1 MGSLTGTPEEP
12 KNIKGRKRHLIVDTN
27 GFVLRVLVHAADISE
42 SEGGIWLLNEYA
54 DVFPSLETLRVD
66 QGYKQMFVEWV
77 NRYLSC
83 TVEVIEKPADQVG
96 FSVLP
101 KRWVVERTFAW
112 LGRYRQLSKEYDR
125 RPESTE
131 GWIYLASIDIL
142 LKRLLHTE

>member
-1 MGSLTGTPEEP
+1 MVLTRE

-42 SEGGIWLLNEYA
+42 SEGAIWLLNEHNDA
-54 DVFPSLETLRVD
+54 LTSLESIRVD
-66 QGYKQMFVEWV
+66 QGYKQMFVDWV
-77 NRYLSC
+77 NQYLSC
-83 TVEVIEKPADQVG
+83 AVEVVEKAAGQVG
-96 FSVLP
+96 FALLP

-112 LGRYRQLSKEYDR
+112 LGHYRQLSKEYDR

-142 LKRLLHTE
+142 LKRLLRTE

>member
-1 MGSLTGTPEEP
+1 M
-12 KNIKGRKRHLIVDTN
+12 VDTF

-42 SEGGIWLLNEYA
+42 SEGGIWLVNEYA
-54 DVFPSLETLRVD
+54 DVLTSLETLRVD
-66 QGYKQMFVEWV
+66 QGYKQMFVDWV
-77 NRYLSC
+77 SQHLSC
-83 TVEVIEKPADQVG
+83 TVEVVEKPADQVG
-96 FSVLP
+96 FAVLP

-142 LKRLLHTE
+142 LKRLFQNT

>member
-1 MGSLTGTPEEP
+1 MVLTRE
-12 KNIKGRKRHLIVDTN
+12 KNIKGRKRQLIVDTN

-42 SEGGIWLLNEYA
+42 SEGAIWLLNEHTDA
-54 DVFPSLETLRVD
+54 LRSLEILRVD

-77 NRYLSC
+77 NQYLSC
-83 TVEVIEKPADQVG
+83 RVEIVTKPADQVG
-96 FSVLP
+96 FAVLP

-125 RPESTE
+125 RAESTE

-142 LKRLLHTE
+142 LKRLLHAD

>member
-1 MGSLTGTPEEP
+1 MVLTRE

-27 GFVLRVLVHAADISE
+27 GFVIRVLVHAADISD

-54 DVFPSLETLRVD
+54 NVLTSLEVIRVD
-66 QGYKQMFVEWV
+66 QGYKAMFVEWLKQH
-77 NRYLSC
+77 LSS

-96 FSVLP
+96 FAVLP

-112 LGRYRQLSKEYDR
+112 LGRYRQLSKEYDH

-142 LKRLLHTE
+142 LKRLVPAI

>member
-1 MGSLTGTPEEP
+1 MTRE
-12 KNIKGRKRHLIVDTN
+12 KNIKGSKRQLIVDTN
-27 GFVLRVLVHAADISE
+27 GFVLRVLVHAADISK
-42 SEGGIWLLNEYA
+42 SEGGIWLLNEHSDA
-54 DVFPSLETLRVD
+54 LTSLETIRVD

-77 NRYLSC
+77 NKYISC
-83 TVEVIEKPADQVG
+83 AVEVVQKPADQVG
-96 FSVLP
+96 FAVLP

-142 LKRLLHTE
+142 LKRLFHTD

>member
-1 MGSLTGTPEEP
+1 MGTTRE

-42 SEGGIWLLNEYA
+42 SEGGIWLLNEYC
-54 DVFPSLETLRVD
+54 DVLTSLDTLRVD

-77 NRYLSC
+77 NHYLSC
-83 TVEVIEKPADQVG
+83 TVEVIEKPANQVG
-96 FSVLP
+96 FSVLS
-101 KRWVVERTFAW
+101 KRWVVERTFGW

-125 RPESTE
+125 HAESTE

-142 LKRLLHTE
+142 LKRLFQAA

>member
-1 MGSLTGTPEEP
+1 VVTTRE

-42 SEGGIWLLNEYA
+42 SEGAIWLLNEYSEA
-54 DVFPSLETLRVD
+54 LATLDTIRVD
-66 QGYKQMFVEWV
+66 QGYKQMLVEWV
-77 NRYLSC
+77 NQYLSC
-83 TVEVIEKPADQVG
+83 SVEVIEKPADQVG
-96 FSVLP
+96 FAVLP

-142 LKRLLHTE
+142 LKRLFRTE